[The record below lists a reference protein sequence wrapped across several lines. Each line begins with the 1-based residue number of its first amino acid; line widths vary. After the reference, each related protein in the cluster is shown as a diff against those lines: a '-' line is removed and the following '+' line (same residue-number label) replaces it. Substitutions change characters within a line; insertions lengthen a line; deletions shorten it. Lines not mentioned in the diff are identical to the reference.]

1 MATKPDKAPASGAN
15 AAEEEREFPALESL
29 RGSDS
34 LHRLRNRVK
43 GAAAEL
49 ERLRQEN
56 ADLQARVHELE
67 EQAEPNADGTVVA
80 IGEDP
85 EDVRER
91 VNEFIEIIDDYLESD
106 QT

>member
-1 MATKPDKAPASGAN
+1 MTTKPDEAPASGAN

-34 LHRLRNRVK
+34 LRRLRNRVK

-67 EQAEPNADGTVVA
+67 EQADANADGMVVA